1 MTPEDQAR
9 RWTVKPFFGSIEA
22 LTLKNE
28 FFRHVV
34 FTGKYCQL
42 VLMCLEPGEEIGRE
56 IHPDVDQFFRLE
68 QGEARFVLDDG
79 EEYVAHSSDAI
90 VIPAGTFH
98 NVINS
103 SRAEKLKL
111 YTLYAPPNHPDGT
124 IQKDKQQAD
133 AAEAEH

>member
-1 MTPEDQAR
+1 M
-9 RWTVKPFFGSIEA
+9 KPFFGSIEA

-68 QGEARFVLDDG
+68 QGEARFVLDDA

-103 SRAEKLKL
+103 SKTEKLKL

>member
-1 MTPEDQAR
+1 M
-9 RWTVKPFFGSIEA
+9 KPFFGSIEA

-68 QGEARFVLDDG
+68 QGEARFVLDDA

-103 SRAEKLKL
+103 SRTEKLKL

>member
-1 MTPEDQAR
+1 
-9 RWTVKPFFGSIEA
+9 VKPFFGSIEA

-68 QGEARFVLDDG
+68 QGEARFVLDDA

-103 SRAEKLKL
+103 SKTEKLKL

>member
-1 MTPEDQAR
+1 
-9 RWTVKPFFGSIEA
+9 VKPFFGSIEA

-68 QGEARFVLDDG
+68 QGEARFVLDDA

-103 SRAEKLKL
+103 SRTEKLKL